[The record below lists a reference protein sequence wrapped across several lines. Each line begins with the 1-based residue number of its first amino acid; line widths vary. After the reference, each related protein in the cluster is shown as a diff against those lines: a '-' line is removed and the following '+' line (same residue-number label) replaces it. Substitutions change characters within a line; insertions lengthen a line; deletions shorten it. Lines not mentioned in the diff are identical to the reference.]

1 MIIRL
6 ATLQDINSITQ
17 LVAQVVPVMQAAG
30 NLQWDNT
37 YPNAE
42 VFTNDVHNGQLWVAD
57 FDGQIAG
64 VIAIVN
70 AQEPEYAQVTGWDIT
85 EPAVVAHRLAVSP
98 DFQGKGIA
106 AALLHQCEAVA
117 REQGVDL
124 IRLDTNTVNRPMQ
137 NLFLKIGYSL
147 GGEITLHKKPGLL
160 FMAFEKRLSNQ
171 SVDL

>member
-6 ATLQDINSITQ
+6 ATLQDIEPITQ
-17 LVAQVVPVMQAAG
+17 LVAQVVPVMQATG

-42 VFTNDVHNGQLWVAD
+42 VFTSDVHNGQLWVAD
-57 FDGQIAG
+57 ENGAIAG

-70 AQEPEYAQVTGWDIT
+70 DQEPEYAQVPGWDIN

-98 DFQGKGIA
+98 DYQGKGIA
-106 AALLHQCEAVA
+106 AALLRQCEEVA
-117 REQGVDL
+117 RQQNVSL

-137 NLFLKIGYSL
+137 NLFLKLGYNL
-147 GGEITLHKKPGLL
+147 GGEITLNKKPGLR
-160 FMAFEKRLSNQ
+160 FMAFEMRLT
-171 SVDL
+171 